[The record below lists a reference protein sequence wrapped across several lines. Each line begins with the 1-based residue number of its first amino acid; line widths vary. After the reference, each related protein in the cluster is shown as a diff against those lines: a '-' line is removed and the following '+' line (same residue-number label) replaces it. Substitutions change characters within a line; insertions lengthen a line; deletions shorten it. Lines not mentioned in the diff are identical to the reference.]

1 MFLKNDIYTTSGA
14 LKLYHCWND
23 KVTKYDSSSFYN
35 WEQDNLPIYDLEERT
50 YYLWEQFGYPSSS
63 VPGVALVVSAD
74 ASDNNIACNKN
85 IFRSVSSLVEA
96 IPKIINFPILVEV
109 ANFGQLGELKLGNLK
124 FGPRGSLEII
134 NRNFTKPLPSFFPQQ
149 LVPIIPVTSGILDI
163 NSDFAKYKFVS
174 GVSGL
179 GYIPGVP
186 GSILNSDFGPR
197 GQLFDS
203 SCLSISSTV
212 FSGVTDIRL
221 SSAGGTL
228 NGFISSPSLYAMNR
242 STLFTAANGINPY
255 GESTGYNKRVLS
267 FAPYERVANASDE
280 ISTKDVSTI
289 DFFGTNKHLYYSD
302 IGFNGD
308 NNANQTSERNAL
320 IYGNRI
326 RKILITNCDG
336 PIYIRNFF
344 VDGEGSNGVG
354 NDYGIEINNCPRVYL
369 ENIVSTRHRKAG
381 FFFNNSNV
389 VLTRGCVAHR
399 NYEFNPGNT
408 TRLVSPWNSR
418 ILQTASGL
426 SEDTGAGLLANNSN
440 IFVSST
446 SSIEYSNIKQAVY
459 DKCIKEGQNTI
470 IAAAVRD
477 GVNIYPS
484 YYSMFEFSRNSVGIV
499 LNNSTFDGGLGDR
512 IIGST
517 AITPFSNMNIVIEG
531 NTFDGIRT
539 KNSNFS
545 WSGRLFCNENMNG
558 IFSES
563 SVLNLDKVII
573 GLNQKTGVNLINSTI
588 RYNKDKTPVVYSVDR
603 DNHYVFSGNGQHM
616 VMSNSIVYPTEC
628 SSMPKVY
635 GRMKFLNPIGLGYN
649 SNLYFNEKG
658 MKPSVE
664 LQNNS
669 QLILVHPSF
678 ERTSANAL
686 ANNACEG
693 SEISVN
699 SSSKVILKG
708 SKEYATK
715 IFGPTSYDKIYYLAA
730 IAATDNSTIEINGP
744 TVIGQYGVDLYAKNK
759 SSININPHL
768 IPGGGLD
775 ISGFDLQDKFNHTAV
790 ELHSIRS
797 CIVVDKESN
806 LNVKDLGSFNISYPR
821 TTFGTAVINRTPN
834 YPTTPDLYV
843 SAGSLQFYPN
853 PNDNAWY
860 ATTNT
865 TNNLNLGSSNRT
877 PNTFSWNSSDSKLYF
892 LPPNQAGYGANNY
905 KDFTFGG
912 ICVKALNNSIVN
924 LDNTNFPCGWWNS
937 SGILYDAKSASLC
950 DQLFIWNI
958 ADDSKLRASF
968 LSVSGL
974 YPRDAGYIGPSGD
987 WGNSGA
993 PSSTP
998 DTSTISVLDYFGK
1011 TTRNPFGE
1019 SVNPSN
1025 YGPFRL
1031 YFGVNG
1037 ATKVLQHINVAD
1049 ANQKPVYQ
1057 IYSQGYQPSSSLSA
1071 LSLYSTQFKDV
1082 STLYK
1087 TLLNR
1092 QTNSTISASGY
1103 YYGSAMVDSPNTIKC
1118 FLDESAAETF
1128 ANAKHCS
1135 VGKSGLAK
1143 ICSIYYSDTKK
1154 SGDGYTGDGTGLLSV
1169 NEFNLE
1175 KQN

>member
-1 MFLKNDIYTTSGA
+1 MFLKNDIYTSSGA
-14 LKLYHCWND
+14 LKLYHCWNE

-63 VPGVALVVSAD
+63 IPGVALVVSAD

-96 IPKIINFPILVEV
+96 IPKIINFPILVEI

-134 NRNFTKPLPSFFPQQ
+134 NRNFTKPIPSFSPQSIS
-149 LVPIIPVTSGILDI
+149 PIIPTTSGILDG
-163 NSDFAKYKFVS
+163 NSDFYKYRFVS

-179 GYIPGVP
+179 GYIPGLNSQV
-186 GSILNSDFGPR
+186 NSDFGPR
-197 GQLFDS
+197 GQLFDT

-221 SSAGGTL
+221 SANGGTL
-228 NGFISSPSLYAMNR
+228 NGFISTPSLYAMSR
-242 STLFTAANGINPY
+242 STLFTANNGISPY
-255 GESTGYNKRVLS
+255 GESNAYTKRVLS
-267 FAPYERVANASDE
+267 FKPYERAANASDE

-289 DFFGTNKHLYYSD
+289 DFFGTNRHLYYSETD
-302 IGFNGD
+302 FAYGTPNT
-308 NNANQTSERNAL
+308 NATSERNAL

-326 RKILITNCDG
+326 KKILITNCDG

-354 NDYGIEINNCPRVYL
+354 NDYGVEVNNCPRVYL
-369 ENIVSTRHRKAG
+369 ENIVSTRHRRAG
-381 FFFNNSNV
+381 FFFNNSTV
-389 VLTRGCVAHR
+389 VLTRGCVANR
-399 NYEFNPGNT
+399 NYEFNPDNS

-446 SSIEYSNIKQAVY
+446 SSVEYANIKQAVY
-459 DKCIKEGQNTI
+459 DKCIAEGQNSAF
-470 IAAAVRD
+470 AAAVRD
-477 GVNIYPS
+477 AVSVYPS
-484 YYSMFEFSRNSVGIV
+484 YYSMFEFSRNSVGII
-499 LNNSTFDGGLGDR
+499 LNNSTFEGGLGDR
-512 IIGST
+512 VIGST
-517 AITPFSNMNIVIEG
+517 AITPFSNINIVIEG

-563 SVLNLDKVII
+563 SVINLDKIVV
-573 GLNQKTGVNLINSTI
+573 GLNQRTGFNLINSTV
-588 RYNKDKTPVVYSVDR
+588 RYNKDKTPVVYLADR
-603 DNHYVFSGNGQHM
+603 NNHYVFSGNGQHI

-628 SSMPKVY
+628 SSMPNVY

-649 SNLYFNEKG
+649 TALSFNEKG

-678 ERTSANAL
+678 ERTSVNSL
-686 ANNACEG
+686 SNNACEG

-699 SSSKVILKG
+699 SSSKVVLKG

-715 IFGPTSYDKIYYLAA
+715 LFGPTTLDKTYGLAA
-730 IAATDNSTIEINGP
+730 IAATENSTIEINGP

-768 IPGGGLD
+768 ITGGGLD
-775 ISGFDLQDKFNHTAV
+775 ISGFNLADRLNHTAV

-797 CIVVDKESN
+797 CIVVDKESS

-821 TTFGTAVINRTPN
+821 TTFGAGVISRTAN
-834 YPTTPDLYV
+834 YPTLPDVYV

-853 PNDNAWY
+853 PNDPQWY
-860 ATTNT
+860 PAYAVY
-865 TNNLNLGSSNRT
+865 NLDLGSTNRSVT
-877 PNTFSWNSSDSKLYF
+877 SFAWNSSDSKLYF
-892 LPPNQAGYGANNY
+892 LPPNGAGFATNDY
-905 KDFTFGG
+905 KDYTYGG
-912 ICVKALNNSIVN
+912 TCVKALNNSIVN
-924 LDNTNFPCGWWNS
+924 LDNVNFPCGWWNS
-937 SGILYDAKSASLC
+937 SGIIYDIKSASLC

-958 ADDSKLRASF
+958 ADDSKLRGSL

-974 YPRDAGYIGPSGD
+974 HPRSAGYVGPSGD
-987 WGNSGA
+987 WGNSGL
-993 PSSTP
+993 PSTTP

-1019 SVNPSN
+1019 SASASN
-1025 YGPFRL
+1025 FGPFRL
-1031 YFGVNG
+1031 YFGVNA

-1071 LSLYSTQFKDV
+1071 LSLYGDYKDV

-1103 YYGSAMVDSPNTIKC
+1103 YYGSGMVDSPNTIKC

-1135 VGKSGLAK
+1135 VGKSGLSK
-1143 ICSIYYSDTKK
+1143 VCLIYYSDTKK
-1154 SGDGYTGDGTGLLSV
+1154 SGDGYNGDGTGIISV